1 MSKAYNKKFSIK
13 VGEKA
18 KSLSNSGEFVRV
30 KRKVLLKISRKVQKE
45 QKEQEA
51 QEVQD
56 VEKPKKIRFLDS
68 IKNVLKG
75 IKWSTAFTFF
85 SRSKSIESELSRFEI
100 PQCSSAPI
108 ESQDTTF
115 NDLNEA
121 NSFNLGLPLQL

>member
-13 VGEKA
+13 VAEKA
-18 KSLSNSGEFVRV
+18 KSFSSSGEFVRI
-30 KRKVLLKISRKVQKE
+30 KRKVLLKISRKPH
-45 QKEQEA
+45 KEQE
-51 QEVQD
+51 

-75 IKWSTAFTFF
+75 IRWSSAFHFF
-85 SRSKSIESELSRFEI
+85 SRSKNIESELSRFEI
-100 PQCSSAPI
+100 TQCSSAPI
-108 ESQDTTF
+108 ESQDTTS

>member
-13 VGEKA
+13 VAEKA
-18 KSLSNSGEFVRV
+18 KSFSNSGEFVRV

-45 QKEQEA
+45 Q
-51 QEVQD
+51 EVQE

-75 IKWSTAFTFF
+75 IRWSTAFQFF

-100 PQCSSAPI
+100 PQCSSAQI

>member
-13 VGEKA
+13 VAEKA
-18 KSLSNSGEFVRV
+18 KSFSSSGEFVRV
-30 KRKVLLKISRKVQKE
+30 KRKVLLKISRKPH
-45 QKEQEA
+45 KEQE
-51 QEVQD
+51 

-75 IKWSTAFTFF
+75 IRWSSAFHFF
-85 SRSKSIESELSRFEI
+85 SRSKNIENDLSRFEI

-108 ESQDTTF
+108 ESQDTTS